1 MTVDCLT
8 KEWNNKVTVSSGEAV
23 THNFV
28 DAALRVHTHVLA
40 HDIVR
45 EQILLAPLPIR
56 KSSVGFVFLFCA
68 PGRRTLRK
76 EDAVG
81 LDPQAGHSPT
91 KGQ

>member
-45 EQILLAPLPIR
+45 EQILLAPLPI
-56 KSSVGFVFLFCA
+56 
-68 PGRRTLRK
+68 
-76 EDAVG
+76 
-81 LDPQAGHSPT
+81 
-91 KGQ
+91 